1 MRIEG
6 RALSNNTELP
16 KEQQSSKVFLIA
28 KSFFLNFKAITLS
41 LLSRSISL
49 GGNFLCFIKNKVYA
63 FYLTHRPGRNPGE
76 VVDIMMRKGLSKE
89 AAGYLKKFSRQDS
102 ENYIRYALDDHL
114 IFFIREGALGEIHF
128 YDFPQSLADRLH
140 NEELMRALFVEKSSD
155 SLAIQLLKYFADN
168 DNATDFR
175 GFLNLLRRPI
185 KPTTYQCL
193 MSYLA
198 LGAPRF
204 FSMALD
210 FQKTEDYF
218 YQKSIAQTLAQNQK
232 VEMFLEFTE
241 KHNKTIGDFHDEV
254 YKFRTDQTF
263 QDVMQPIVHTLDDY
277 SKRQIEAMLRC
288 CR

>member
-49 GGNFLCFIKNKVYA
+49 GGNFLCFLKNKVYA
-63 FYLTHRPGRNPGE
+63 FYLTQRPNRNPGE
-76 VVDIMMRKGLSKE
+76 VVDILLSKGLTQE
-89 AAGYLKKFSRQDS
+89 ATGYLKKFSRQDS
-102 ENYIRYALDDHL
+102 ENYIRHAPDDQL

-128 YDFPQSLADRLH
+128 YDHQELLAEKFQ
-140 NEELMRALFVEKSSD
+140 NTELMHALFVEKSSD

-175 GFLNLLRRPI
+175 GFLNLLRKPI

-241 KHNKTIGDFHDEV
+241 KHNKTIGDFHNEV
-254 YKFRTDQTF
+254 YKFQTDQTF
-263 QDVMQPIVHTLDDY
+263 KDVMQPIVHTLDDY
-277 SKRQIEAMLRC
+277 SKRQIEAMLKS